1 MSTRPRFAALGAA
14 VLMTVAAAPVLAAPT
29 PDDPND
35 LLLEAKQSTSGRLG
49 PWLAKL
55 SQEYDDASAKGVAA
69 TDFRSSMGS
78 MRVAQGTVAIDAM
91 ANGDGRALLASMRA
105 LGATSIRSSG
115 PLVSARVPV
124 SALARLASDAS
135 LAYARPVLAMTN
147 ALPARAVSQGVASM
161 RAQTART
168 QNNVNGGGI
177 EVGTLSDTFACNPP
191 PFQPGAPTST
201 FHEDMSNGELPRNVD
216 ILSEGPCD
224 NSATDEGRA
233 MGQIVHDVAPG
244 SSISFH
250 TAFNGQLDFA
260 EGILDLQRHGANV
273 IVDDVRYLEEPFFMD
288 GVIAQAVDIAVK
300 RGVPYFSSAGN
311 QARSSYQSAYR
322 RVDAVVNTP
331 DGSSV
336 RRHFQDFD
344 PGPDVSIL
352 QPIAVYPVDGAAFVY
367 LTFQWD
373 QPHRTATTYAWLKAG
388 KTPKEAAQLA
398 KGAQSDL
405 DLVIYDAE
413 GHVIRRC
420 PSSGDLTV
428 TCQLTGERNVGG
440 DAVDVAGFFYASANN
455 TPKLFYVALVKSE
468 GPDPGV
474 VKYNW
479 FEIQGAIDVL
489 EFDTHSGTSFGHSN
503 AAGNVAVGAA
513 SWYATV
519 PFSTNGKVPP
529 NDDGK
534 PKIDLSPCAPAC
546 LNDYSS
552 AGNVPIF
559 FDRFGNRL
567 QQPQH
572 RRTPSVTGP
581 DGGNTSFFF
590 SDSSYDDD
598 DNDGSNSPFS
608 TFVSN
613 TLDRPGDEYPNF
625 FGTSAAAPHVAAVAA
640 LMLDLRPSL
649 SPAQVRRALESTARP
664 MHLRF
669 TSNRPLITFP
679 ITSEIGPDGYDY
691 ESGFGLVDAV
701 QALDAAKAK

>member
-1 MSTRPRFAALGAA
+1 MSRPFRYAALGAA
-14 VLMTVAAAPVLAAPT
+14 ALMAVAAASAVAAPT
-29 PDDPND
+29 PDDPNA
-35 LLLEAKQSTSGRLG
+35 LLLESKQAANARLG
-49 PWLAKL
+49 PWLGNL
-55 SQEYDDASAKGVAA
+55 YQQYRDAQARGIPASEL
-69 TDFRSSMGS
+69 RSSPGS
-78 MRVAQGTVAIDAM
+78 MSVARGTVALDAV
-91 ANGDGRALLASMRA
+91 ANGDGAALLASLRG
-105 LGATSIRSSG
+105 LGATDIRTNG

-124 SALARLASDAS
+124 SALGQLASDPS
-135 LAYARPVLAMTN
+135 LAYARPVLAVKN
-147 ALPARAVSQGVASM
+147 ALPARAISQGVTSM
-161 RAQTART
+161 RVEAART
-168 QNNVNGGGI
+168 QNNVNGAGI

-191 PFQPGAPTST
+191 AFQPGAPTST
-201 FHEDMSNGELPRNVD
+201 FHEDMSNGELPRDVQ
-216 ILSEGPCD
+216 ILANGACGSD
-224 NSATDEGRA
+224 ATDEGRA
-233 MGQIVHDVAPG
+233 MGQIIHDVAPG

-288 GVIAQAVDIAVK
+288 GIVAQAVDIAVK

-311 QARSSYQSAYR
+311 QARNSYQSAYR

-331 DGSSV
+331 DGSSQ
-336 RRHFQDFD
+336 RRQFQDFD

-352 QPIAVYPVDGAAFVY
+352 QPIAMYPSGGFAFAY

-373 QPHRTATTYAWLKAG
+373 QPHRSATTYAWVKAG
-388 KTPKEAAQLA
+388 KTAQEAAALA
-398 KGAQSDL
+398 KGARSDL
-405 DLVIYDAE
+405 DLVIYDE
-413 GHVIRRC
+413 QGHVIRRC
-420 PSSGDLTV
+420 PPDGNLTV
-428 TCQLTGERNVGG
+428 TCQLTGERNVGR
-440 DAVDVAGFFYASANN
+440 DAVDVAGLFYANAND
-455 TPKLFYVALVKSE
+455 TPKVFYVALVKSE

-474 VKYNW
+474 VKYDW
-479 FEIQGAIDVL
+479 FELQGVLDVL

-503 AAGNVAVGAA
+503 AASNIAVGAA
-513 SWYATV
+513 AWYATV

-529 NDDGK
+529 NDAFK

-546 LNDYSS
+546 LNDFSS

-567 QQPQH
+567 AQPQH

-598 DNDGSNSPFS
+598 DHDGRNSPFS
-608 TFVSN
+608 TFISAV
-613 TLDRPGDEYPNF
+613 LDRPGDEYPNF

-640 LMLDLRPSL
+640 LMLDMRASL
-649 SPAQVRRALESTARP
+649 TPQQVRRALESTARP

-701 QALDAAKAK
+701 KALDAAKGM